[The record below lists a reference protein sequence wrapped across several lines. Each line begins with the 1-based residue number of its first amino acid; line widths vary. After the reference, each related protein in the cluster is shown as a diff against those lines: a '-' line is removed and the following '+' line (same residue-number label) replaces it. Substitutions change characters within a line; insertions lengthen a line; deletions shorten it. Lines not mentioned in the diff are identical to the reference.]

1 MREREI
7 LFNDF
12 LSELRRKEK
21 DEKHHK
27 KEQVRKNSMTNTLPF
42 KNIKNFTQISTR
54 IISTMCVSMLCENFL
69 SKILFIEV
77 FLYQKNFILFYFIYY
92 SLLLFILN
100 QFIYSTSNAR
110 VQITDKF
117 YILLLMSLKFI
128 TCIFNHHQASVGR
141 NVRAIT

>member
-27 KEQVRKNSMTNTLPF
+27 KEQVRKNSMTNALPF

-77 FLYQKNFILFYFIYY
+77 FYIKRILFYFILSTIHCCY
-92 SLLLFILN
+92 LFSINL
-100 QFIYSTSNAR
+100 
-110 VQITDKF
+110 
-117 YILLLMSLKFI
+117 YILRRMLGYRSLINF
-128 TCIFNHHQASVGR
+128 TSYCLCP
-141 NVRAIT
+141 